1 MIVAKPP
8 KEEAK
13 PRALLVL
20 DVDDHIDPASRTWIT
35 LDDQGNPTQPS
46 KVEER
51 SNELGM
57 RFEGWLLEQK
67 LEPDQERLLKMV
79 GEQIKA
85 NAATLDGFGVER
97 FVNPPF
103 SFRGGLDRAITVFGG
118 LQQLEKT
125 LGKLNRVVFG
135 PGEEP
140 RAQESHTIQ

>member
-1 MIVAKPP
+1 VIVVKPP
-8 KEEAK
+8 KEELK

-35 LDDQGNPTQPS
+35 LDDQGNPARPS
-46 KVEER
+46 EVEER
-51 SNELGM
+51 AGELGL
-57 RFEGWLLEQK
+57 RFEGWLLEQGD

-103 SFRGGLDRAITVFGG
+103 SFRGGLNRAVTVFGG
-118 LQQLEKT
+118 QQQLET
-125 LGKLNRVVFG
+125 VLSNLNQTVFVRG
-135 PGEEP
+135 D
-140 RAQESHTIQ
+140 A